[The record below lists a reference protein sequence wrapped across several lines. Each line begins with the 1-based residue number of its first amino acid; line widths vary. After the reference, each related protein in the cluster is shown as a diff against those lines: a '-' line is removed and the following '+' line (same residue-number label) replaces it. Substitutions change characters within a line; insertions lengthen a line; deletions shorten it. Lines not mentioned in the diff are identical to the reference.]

1 MFAPLEAPMKDFAW
15 GSIGAIS
22 AFRGRAAS
30 RALEAEQWFGGH
42 PRSGTRIFQGVGETE
57 FSGWLAEKG
66 IDFPLLVKLL
76 AASQPL
82 SIQVHPSQ
90 TQAREGFFAE
100 EQREPSQISAPR
112 NYSDASAKPELIICL
127 SASFTALVGFITT
140 EMLAQRVS
148 RWEAAGLDSSA
159 LRMVKRLLDQSLRER
174 VEWLLSGDRDVVQCV
189 AEVSAWSLSG
199 LDASIRGE
207 VLLEHRVMSALAAA
221 HPGDSGIL
229 FGLLMH
235 HVSLAQGEALF
246 VDSGVVHAYLQGVG
260 LEVMLPS
267 DNVVRAGLT
276 SKHIDRDEFLSLAS
290 LEPISSPP
298 FVAPQDIGHSLLYA
312 GFPAG
317 FSVHKMTRGGHISL
331 GGSFAIVLSDGAC
344 GKVSGGESSLDVTP
358 GQVFFATAS
367 EAELRFEGE
376 GTLWIV
382 CTEGEEG

>member
-1 MFAPLEAPMKDFAW
+1 MKDFAW

-22 AFRGRAAS
+22 AFRGRANS

-42 PRSGTRIFQGVGETE
+42 PRGNTRIVHGGREAE
-57 FSGWLAEKG
+57 FRAWLAEEG

-90 TQAREGFFAE
+90 TQAREGFVAE
-100 EQREPSQISAPR
+100 EQRESSQISAPR

-148 RWEAAGLDSSA
+148 RWEEAGLNSPA
-159 LRMVKRLLDQSLRER
+159 LRMVKSLLDQPLRER
-174 VEWLLSGDRDVVQCV
+174 VEWVLSGDSDVVQCV
-189 AEVSAWSLSG
+189 AEVSAWSSRG
-199 LDASIRGE
+199 LDASISGE

-221 HPGDSGIL
+221 HPGDAGIL

-298 FVAPQDIGHSLLYA
+298 FVAPQDTGNSLLYA

-317 FSVHKMTRGGHISL
+317 FSVHKMTRGGLISL
-331 GGSFAIVLSDGAC
+331 GGSFAIVLSDVAHGRLSGA
-344 GKVSGGESSLDVTP
+344 ESEIDVTP
-358 GQVFFATAS
+358 GQVFFATAG
-367 EAELRFEGE
+367 EADLHFDGD

-382 CTEGEEG
+382 CTEGNEG

>member
-22 AFRGRAAS
+22 AFRGRANS

-42 PRSGTRIFQGVGETE
+42 PRGNTRIVHGGREAE
-57 FSGWLAEKG
+57 FRAWLAEEG

-82 SIQVHPSQ
+82 SIQVHPNG
-90 TQAREGFFAE
+90 TQAREGFVAE
-100 EQREPSQISAPR
+100 EQRESSQISVPR

-127 SASFTALVGFITT
+127 SASFTALVGFVTT
-140 EMLAQRVS
+140 EILAQRVS
-148 RWEAAGLDSSA
+148 RWEEAGLNSSA
-159 LRMVKRLLDQSLRER
+159 LRMVKSLLDQPLRER
-174 VEWLLSGDRDVVQCV
+174 VEWVLSGDSDVVQCV
-189 AEVSAWSLSG
+189 AEVSAWSLRG
-199 LDASIRGE
+199 LDASISGE

-221 HPGDSGIL
+221 HPGDAGIL

-298 FVAPQDIGHSLLYA
+298 FVAPQDTGHSLLYA

-317 FSVHKMTRGGHISL
+317 FRVHKMTRGGLISL
-331 GGSFAIVLSDGAC
+331 GGSFAIVLSDVAQGRLSGA
-344 GKVSGGESSLDVTP
+344 ESEIEVTP
-358 GQVFFATAS
+358 GQVFFATAG
-367 EAELRFEGE
+367 EADLHFDGD

-382 CTEGEEG
+382 CTEGNEG

>member
-1 MFAPLEAPMKDFAW
+1 MKDFAW

-22 AFRGRAAS
+22 AFRGRANS

-42 PRSGTRIFQGVGETE
+42 PRGNTRIVHGGREAE
-57 FSGWLAEKG
+57 FRAWLAEEG

-76 AASQPL
+76 AASKPL
-82 SIQVHPSQ
+82 SIQVHPNG
-90 TQAREGFFAE
+90 TQAREGFVAE
-100 EQREPSQISAPR
+100 EQRNPSQISVPR

-127 SASFTALVGFITT
+127 SASFTALVGFVTT

-148 RWEAAGLDSSA
+148 RWEEAGLNSSA
-159 LRMVKRLLDQSLRER
+159 LRMVKSLLDQPLRER
-174 VEWLLSGDRDVVQCV
+174 VEWVLSGDSDVVQCV
-189 AEVSAWSLSG
+189 AEVSAWSLRG
-199 LDASIRGE
+199 LDASISGE

-221 HPGDSGIL
+221 HPGDAGIL

-276 SKHIDRDEFLSLAS
+276 SKHIDRDEFFSLAS

-298 FVAPQDIGHSLLYA
+298 FVAPQDTGHSLLYA

-317 FSVHKMTRGGHISL
+317 FRVHKMTRGGHISL
-331 GGSFAIVLSDGAC
+331 GGSFAIVLSDGAR
-344 GKVSGGESSLDVTP
+344 GKVSGEKSSLDLTP

-367 EAELRFEGE
+367 EAELGFEGG

-382 CTEGEEG
+382 CTDGKEA